1 MPTTLIVE
9 DDAAQR
15 DGLRD
20 LVQREGFEDVRT
32 AGTIAEARAEIAKAM
47 PDVILTDLRLPDG
60 SGVELLRDRS
70 DGRPEVIL
78 ITGHATVDSAVEALR
93 LGVLDYLTKPIDV
106 ARLKAVLSNVSRTL
120 DLSHEVGSLRHELR
134 RHGRLGQLIGWS
146 PSMQQVYDLIAKV
159 APTNATVL
167 VTGDSGTGK
176 EVVAQTIHD
185 LSARRRA
192 PLLAVNCGAISPTLI
207 ESELFGHERGSFTGA
222 AQRHKGYFERA
233 EGGTLFLDEITE
245 MPIELQVKLLRVL
258 ESATYVR
265 LGGEQTITADVR
277 VIAATNQVPARAV
290 ADGKLREDLYYR
302 LNVFPIALPGL
313 RARDGDIELLARH
326 FLDEINSRSTTRK
339 QFTAA
344 AIARL
349 ERHEWP
355 GNVREL
361 RNVVER
367 AYILGN
373 EQIEASHITPDL
385 GNPTTAPPGG
395 GASFKVGTSLATAE
409 QHLILAT
416 LEYFEGDK
424 KKTAET
430 LGISL
435 KTLYNRL
442 NVYKSAA
449 GR

>member
-9 DDAAQR
+9 DDEAQR
-15 DGLRD
+15 AGLAD
-20 LVQREGFEDVRT
+20 LLEREGFDQVRT
-32 AGTIAEARAEIAKAM
+32 AGSIAEAKVEIAKAM
-47 PDVILTDLRLPDG
+47 PDVILTDLQLPDG
-60 SGVELLRDRS
+60 TGVELLRDRT

-78 ITGHATVDSAVEALR
+78 ITGHATVASAVEALR

-106 ARLKAVLSNVSRTL
+106 PRLKAVLSNVTRTL
-120 DLSHEVGSLRHELR
+120 DLSHEVGSLRVELR
-134 RHGRLGQLIGWS
+134 RHGRLGHLIGWS

-192 PLLAVNCGAISPTLI
+192 PMLAVNCGAISPTLI

-258 ESATYVR
+258 ESSTFVR
-265 LGGEQTITADVR
+265 LGGDQTIPTDVR
-277 VIAATNQVPARAV
+277 VVAATNRLPSRAV
-290 ADGKLREDLYYR
+290 AEGKLREDLYYR
-302 LNVFPIALPGL
+302 LNVFPIALPSL
-313 RARDGDIELLARH
+313 KDREGDIELLARH
-326 FLDEINSRSTTRK
+326 FLGEINARSKTNKT
-339 QFTAA
+339 FSAA

-367 AYILGN
+367 SYILGN

-385 GNPTTAPPGG
+385 GTPTSAPPGG
-395 GASFKVGTSLATAE
+395 AATFRVGTSLASAE
-409 QHLILAT
+409 QQLILAT

-424 KKTAET
+424 KKTAEV